1 MAAFAL
7 ISYLQCFFGFV
18 DLDAVVESL
27 FVVLWAH

>member
-18 DLDAVVESL
+18 DAVVESL